1 MGYYDN
7 ILNLISLVLA
17 MSILFIILFGC
28 QFQKYRYVERFTDA
42 TPATT
47 TTTTTPATTTT
58 TPATTTTTPATTTPA
73 TTTPAAATT
82 TTTPAATTTTETTT
96 PAATTTDDDKTTKGT
111 VKSLKPFEAEILN
124 ELNKGNM
131 KPQDIEKL
139 IDNGT
144 FTRENLD
151 SMIAYI
157 QHFRNMN

>member
-47 TTTTTPATTTT
+47 TTTPATT
-58 TPATTTTTPATTTPA
+58 TPATTTTTP
-73 TTTPAAATT
+73 AATT

>member
-42 TPATT
+42 TPA
-47 TTTTTPATTTT
+47 A
-58 TPATTTTTPATTTPA
+58 
-73 TTTPAAATT
+73 TTPAATTPAATT
-82 TTTPAATTTTETTT
+82 PAATTPAATTPAATTPAATTPAATTTE
-96 PAATTTDDDKTTKGT
+96 TTDDDKTTKGT